1 MKRFHVHVHVDDLRQ
16 SIRFYSALFGA
27 EPSVTKSD
35 YAKWMLEDPRL
46 NFAMSSGTHH
56 KGIGHLGFQVD
67 RPEELAEIAARGKA
81 AELGG
86 VEEREAR
93 CCYAKSN
100 KNWFTDP
107 QGVVWETFE
116 SFGEIESYGEDRAGS
131 TKSAVA
137 GESACGE
144 AGCCA

>member
-1 MKRFHVHVHVDDLRQ
+1 MKRFHVHAHVEDLSQ
-16 SIRFYSALFGA
+16 SIRFYSALFGV
-27 EPSVTKSD
+27 EPSVIKHD

-46 NFAMSSGTHH
+46 NFAVSSGTRG

-67 RPEELAEIAARGKA
+67 RPEELAGIAARGRA

-86 VEEREAR
+86 VEERQAN
-93 CCYAKSN
+93 CCYARSN
-100 KNWFTDP
+100 KHWFTDP

-116 SFGEIESYGEDRAGS
+116 TLGEIESFGVDRAGS
-131 TKSAVA
+131 TTATVA

-144 AGCCA
+144 SGCCA

>member
-1 MKRFHVHVHVDDLRQ
+1 MKRFHVHVHVDDLGQ
-16 SIRFYSALFGA
+16 SIRFYSALFGV
-27 EPSVTKSD
+27 EPAVTKSD

-46 NFAMSSGTHH
+46 NFAVSTGTRQ

-67 RPEELAEIAARGKA
+67 GPEELAEIAARGQA

-86 VEEREAR
+86 VEERQAS

-100 KNWFTDP
+100 KYWFTDP

-116 SFGEIESYGEDRAGS
+116 TFGEITSYGEDRVTGR
-131 TKSAVA
+131 TVDVA
-137 GESACGE
+137 GEPACGE
-144 AGCCA
+144 PGCCA